1 MDIAH
6 FEIHNEKDFS
16 KGTNCDNK
24 CEPCKSN
31 DYAVDLNE
39 THRLIKVCNNHLN
52 DFACRVENIN
62 KEIER
67 KRIDCLESLTKEID
81 KFDKE
86 YKSTRACL
94 DLLLKM
100 LGGVDN
106 QEKQKDEKVNEIKEL
121 INEFEKIEKEIES
134 LKQKVGNKD
143 SAVINCDDFKDL
155 ALKADKLNALS
166 NVCSNKL
173 ILQEIRETISLI
185 DNKNAQ
191 SSCCKKICCI
201 ALAIILYLSMPVFLS
216 LSLVGIIKD
225 FNISTYVILLILT
238 LMGLIAIVFFAWH
251 CCYESKKEAE
261 FEKKKKEE
269 ILRIISRLTY

>member
-86 YKSTRACL
+86 YKSTKACL

-100 LGGVDN
+100 LEGCDD
-106 QEKQKDEKVNEIKEL
+106 QQKNGKVNEIKEL
-121 INEFEKIEKEIES
+121 INEFKKIGIEIES

-143 SAVINCDDFKDL
+143 SAVINCNDFKDL
-155 ALKADKLNALS
+155 ALRTNKLNALS

-173 ILQEIRETISLI
+173 ILQEIKETISLI

-191 SSCCKKICCI
+191 STCCKIRCWSF
-201 ALAIILYLSMPVFLS
+201 AIILLLCLFVTVILI
-216 LSLVGIIKD
+216 LSLVDIIKGVS
-225 FNISTYVILLILT
+225 ISTYVILSILILAE
-238 LMGLIAIVFFAWH
+238 LIAIVFYAWH
-251 CCYESKKEAE
+251 CCRESKKEAE